1 MERKAQLTP
10 TPDGAMVHDPT
21 RLGPVADPA
30 WMDDA
35 HWRAGGPVSPPAGG
49 RGAALRVQTPIGP
62 AVLRHYRRGGLVA
75 RFNRDRYLWQ
85 GPAATR
91 PFREFALLQAIADA
105 GLPAPVPLAARY
117 RRAGL
122 WYRGDLLT
130 LSIEGTRTLAQ
141 VLAESPSAI
150 DWALVGRTIGRF
162 HARGFPHPDLNAHNV
177 LLGGGACH
185 LIDFDRGAAAKPDKG
200 WMDANLARLRRSLD
214 KLGAPGVVAAFD
226 TSAWPALRAAHAAE
240 VAR

>member
-1 MERKAQLTP
+1 MERKAQVTP
-10 TPDGAMVHDPT
+10 TPDGAMVHDPA
-21 RLGPVADPA
+21 RLGATADAA
-30 WMDDA
+30 WLDEA
-35 HWRAGGPVSPPAGG
+35 HWRARGPVAPPSGG
-49 RGAALRVQTPIGP
+49 RGAALRVGTPAGP

-85 GPAATR
+85 GEAATR
-91 PFREFALLQAIADA
+91 PFREFALLQSMIAA

-130 LSIEGTRTLAQ
+130 LAIEGARTLAEA
-141 VLAESPSAI
+141 LREAPSSI
-150 DWALVGRTIGRF
+150 DWTLVGRTIGRF
-162 HARGFPHPDLNAHNV
+162 HALGFPHPDLNAHNI
-177 LLGGGACH
+177 LLGDGACH
-185 LIDFDRGAAAKPDKG
+185 LVDFDRGAPAAPAPA

-214 KLGAPGVVAAFD
+214 KLGAPASVPRLDGV
-226 TSAWPALRAAHAAE
+226 AWPALRAAHAAQ

>member
-1 MERKAQLTP
+1 MQRKAQVTP

-30 WMDDA
+30 WLDEA
-35 HWRAGGPVSPPAGG
+35 HWRAGGPVSTPAGG
-49 RGAALRVQTPIGP
+49 RGAALRVQTPAGP
-62 AVLRHYRRGGLVA
+62 AVLRHYRRGGLIA

-85 GPAATR
+85 GQAATR

-130 LSIEGTRTLAQ
+130 LAIEGTRTLAQ
-141 VLAESPSAI
+141 VLAEAPSAI
-150 DWALVGRTIGRF
+150 DWALIGRTIGRF
-162 HARGFPHPDLNAHNV
+162 HARGFPHPDLNAHNI
-177 LLGGGACH
+177 LLGDGACH
-185 LIDFDRGAAAKPDKG
+185 LVDFDRGAAAAPAAA
-200 WMDANLARLRRSLD
+200 WMDANLARLRRSLE
-214 KLGAPGVVAAFD
+214 KLGAPGVVPGFD
-226 TSAWPALRAAHAAE
+226 PVAWPALRAAHAAE
-240 VAR
+240 VGR